1 MHTVMA
7 DARLKTL
14 LVLLVLSLYVRASK
28 YQAET
33 EDNDFADFEEFDDDF
48 ERPYQGAS
56 PADGGGAAEPERAAD
71 AGRAAAADRVQ
82 QHDGDDDDDALVET
96 EDEFE
101 HFQDEEEFEGFESAS
116 PSRGSSKEQPK
127 ITIANVPVH
136 RSTNWDKFYVEMLM
150 IAGIVVYFI
159 NFVSG
164 KTRNQKLANAWLSA
178 HKNLLES
185 NFSMVGDDGKAEP
198 GSGAGLLKESENMYT
213 LWCSGRVCCEGML
226 VQLKFLKRQD
236 LVSVISTM
244 MKAASD
250 QVEIRVTMNAEEMD
264 TFVFCLANKKSA
276 ARLAKEMTDISTYCP
291 ERKSAE
297 RFGLPAHFSVLSE
310 IHEAAAAVLDAR
322 VVAVVNKYPELVEY
336 IHVSDQYSGPKQL
349 DDQAPVEL
357 PKVKPTL
364 AFCFNLP
371 GRGRLQPADVETVRP
386 LMQLVLYMVD
396 RMKRCKLGREG
407 RLKAEKNRLRVQE
420 IFLKQ
425 THQSRAEKAQ
435 AKREEKRRLEKERIL
450 EEEDPEKQRRL
461 EEKNEKREAKR
472 RAQMRQMKVKAL

>member
-1 MHTVMA
+1 MA

-33 EDNDFADFEEFDDDF
+33 EDNDFADFEEFDDDEF
-48 ERPYQGAS
+48 EKPYRGAEEEE
-56 PADGGGAAEPERAAD
+56 AEGPGLPVEPDRA
-71 AGRAAAADRVQ
+71 GKPAAAAAAAPAHSDA
-82 QHDGDDDDDALVET
+82 DDDDGLVET
-96 EDEFE
+96 EEELE
-101 HFQDEEEFEGFESAS
+101 HFQDEEEFEGFEESPS
-116 PSRGSSKEQPK
+116 PSRGGSKEQPK

-185 NFSMVGDDGKAEP
+185 NFSLVGDDGKAEV
-198 GSGAGLLKESENMYT
+198 GGAGQLLKESENMYS

-244 MKAASD
+244 MKSASD
-250 QVEIRVTMNAEEMD
+250 QVEVRVTMSPEEMD
-264 TFVFCLANKKSA
+264 AFVFCLANKKSA
-276 ARLAKEMTDISTYCP
+276 ARLGKEMTDLSTYCS
-291 ERKSAE
+291 ERKSAD
-297 RFGLPAHFSVLSE
+297 RFGLPAHFSLLSE
-310 IHEAAAAVLDAR
+310 IHEATSSVLDAR
-322 VVAVVNKYPELVEY
+322 VVAVINKYPDLVEY

-371 GRGRLQPADVETVRP
+371 GRGRLQPADVESVRP

-396 RMKRCKLGREG
+396 RMKRCKLGKEA

-435 AKREEKRRLEKERIL
+435 AKREDKRRQEKERIL
-450 EEEDPEKQRRL
+450 EEEDPEKQRLL
-461 EEKNEKREAKR
+461 EIKNDKREAKR

>member
-1 MHTVMA
+1 MA

-71 AGRAAAADRVQ
+71 AGRAAAADDRAQ
-82 QHDGDDDDDALVET
+82 QHDGDDDDDALVE
-96 EDEFE
+96 
-101 HFQDEEEFEGFESAS
+101 
-116 PSRGSSKEQPK
+116 
-127 ITIANVPVH
+127 VPVH

-336 IHVSDQYSGPKQL
+336 IHVSDQYSGPKQQL

-450 EEEDPEKQRRL
+450 EVRDRDGWRWGANREEDPEKQRRL

>member
-1 MHTVMA
+1 MA

-48 ERPYQGAS
+48 ERPYQGES

-71 AGRAAAADRVQ
+71 VGRAAAAADREQ
-82 QHDGDDDDDALVET
+82 QHDGDDDDDALVE
-96 EDEFE
+96 
-101 HFQDEEEFEGFESAS
+101 
-116 PSRGSSKEQPK
+116 
-127 ITIANVPVH
+127 VPVH

-150 IAGIVVYFI
+150 IA
-159 NFVSG
+159 
-164 KTRNQKLANAWLSA
+164 
-178 HKNLLES
+178 
-185 NFSMVGDDGKAEP
+185 GDDGKAEP

-336 IHVSDQYSGPKQL
+336 IHVSDQYSGPKQQL

>member
-1 MHTVMA
+1 MV
-7 DARLKTL
+7 DVRLKTL

-33 EDNDFADFEEFDDDF
+33 EDNDFADFEEFDDDEF
-48 ERPYQGAS
+48 EKPYQTKEE
-56 PADGGGAAEPERAAD
+56 PREPERKTTPSPVQD
-71 AGRAAAADRVQ
+71 AVL
-82 QHDGDDDDDALVET
+82 DDDDGLVET

-116 PSRGSSKEQPK
+116 PSQGSKEQPK

-164 KTRNQKLANAWLSA
+164 KTRNQKLANAWLAA
-178 HKNLLES
+178 HKPLLES
-185 NFSMVGDDGKAEP
+185 NFSLVGDDGKAEP
-198 GSGAGLLKESENMYT
+198 GGGALLKESENTYT

-236 LVSVISTM
+236 LVSVMSTM
-244 MKAASD
+244 MKSASD
-250 QVEIRVTMNAEEMD
+250 QVEIKVTMNPEEMD
-264 TFVFCLANKKSA
+264 TFVFCLASKKSA
-276 ARLAKEMTDISTYCP
+276 AKLAKEMTDLNTYCP

-297 RFGLPAHFSVLSE
+297 RHGLPAHFSLMSE
-310 IHEAAAAVLDAR
+310 IHEATAAVLDSR
-322 VVAVVNKYPELVEY
+322 VTAVVNKYPDLVDF
-336 IHVSDQYSGPKQL
+336 IHVSDQYSGPKQI
-349 DDQAPVEL
+349 DDSAPVEP
-357 PKVKPTL
+357 PKVRPTL
-364 AFCFNLP
+364 AFGFNLP
-371 GRGRLQPADVETVRP
+371 GRGRLLPADVETVRP

-396 RMKRCKLGREG
+396 RMKRCKLGREA

-420 IFLKQ
+420 AYLKQ

-435 AKREEKRRLEKERIL
+435 AKREEKRRLEKERIM

-461 EEKNEKREAKR
+461 EEKTEKREAKR